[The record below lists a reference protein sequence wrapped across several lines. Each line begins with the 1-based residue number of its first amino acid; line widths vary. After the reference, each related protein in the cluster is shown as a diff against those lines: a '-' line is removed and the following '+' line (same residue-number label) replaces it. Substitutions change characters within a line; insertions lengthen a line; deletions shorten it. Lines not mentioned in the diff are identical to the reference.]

1 MKHYDYMEWF
11 FYKEKNISDEK
22 YREME
27 EHLYNC
33 DDCMN
38 TFLSLIDDDEIT
50 KAEKEISSDFTRNV
64 MKNVPKVKY
73 KQKYQKEK
81 STTSFM
87 SSFGYYVA
95 AAAVVII
102 LTWGGF
108 FSGLVDVIPKMT
120 ESTIK
125 REEINRPN
133 VVYNLSEKIVNRTS
147 SFINDFEIYN
157 VKEE

>member
-120 ESTIK
+120 KSTIK

>member
-11 FYKEKNISDEK
+11 FYKEKQVPHEK
-22 YREME
+22 YKEME

-38 TFLSLIDDDEIT
+38 TFLSLIDDDEIAN
-50 KAEKEISSDFTRNV
+50 AENNISSDFTGNVMRNV
-64 MKNVPKVKY
+64 QKVKY
-73 KQKYQKEK
+73 KQKYHKEK
-81 STTSFM
+81 STTSFI

-95 AAAVVII
+95 AAAVVIL

-108 FSGLVDVIPKMT
+108 FSGLVDVVPKMA

-125 REEINRPN
+125 REGTNKPN